1 MTGIEGFI
9 TKKPLQSIE
18 YRGFKVCL
26 VPVAGLEPAL
36 PKKPD
41 FESSVSTNSTTL
53 AFLSHGCVQGASIA
67 VINRG
72 STDLTLRVSKI
83 SSVCFSM
90 NYLALWR

>member
-1 MTGIEGFI
+1 
-9 TKKPLQSIE
+9 
-18 YRGFKVCL
+18 
-26 VPVAGLEPAL
+26 
-36 PKKPD
+36 D

-72 STDLTLRVSKI
+72 STDLTL
-83 SSVCFSM
+83 SVNEMGSVFFSM